1 MPREDSLM
9 RQISELGFA
18 LKRLMERMKG
28 GGSGGGLT
36 LDSDTV
42 DSALTA
48 EMGFGLD
55 VLLAVEPENTISFLL
70 ENPGFSADN
79 LELFADYLAQI
90 GREKEY
96 QENLYRKAVT
106 IYDYVNTAT
115 ATFSMDRQNKIL
127 AIRTKLP

>member
-127 AIRTKLP
+127 AIRTKLQ

>member
-42 DSALTA
+42 NSALTE

-55 VLLAVEPENTISFLL
+55 ALLNVEPENIISFLL

-79 LELFADYLAQI
+79 LELFADYLTQI
-90 GREKEY
+90 EPEKDY
-96 QENLYRKAVT
+96 QENLYRKAVA
-106 IYDYVNTAT
+106 IYDYVNKAT
-115 ATFSMDRQNKIL
+115 ATFSMERQNKIQ
-127 AIRTKLP
+127 AIRSKLK

>member
-42 DSALTA
+42 NSALIE

-55 VLLAVEPENTISFLL
+55 TLLNVEPENIISFLL

-79 LELFADYLAQI
+79 LELFADYLTQI
-90 GREKEY
+90 EPEKDY
-96 QENLYRKAVT
+96 QENLYRKAVA
-106 IYDYVNTAT
+106 IYDYVNKAT
-115 ATFSMDRQNKIL
+115 ATFSMERQNKIQ
-127 AIRTKLP
+127 AIRSKLK